1 MSLPTAA
8 NFYAG
13 AGWSSVQVGRHE
25 NGEVDQT
32 TYPTD

>member
-1 MSLPTAA
+1 
-8 NFYAG
+8 
-13 AGWSSVQVGRHE
+13 VGRHE